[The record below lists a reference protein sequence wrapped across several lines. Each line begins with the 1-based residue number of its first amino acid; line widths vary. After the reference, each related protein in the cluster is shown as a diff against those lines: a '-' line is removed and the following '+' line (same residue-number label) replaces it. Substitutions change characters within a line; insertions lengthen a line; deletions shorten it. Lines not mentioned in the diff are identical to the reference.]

1 MSKWT
6 EVRDGFVSALDVNDV
21 VDAAKN
27 QILDSLAGEGME
39 AIEAVADKFVQQVQA
54 QAASETGW
62 NAIRDK
68 FVLPLLINGTIWGIK
83 FVLSKST
90 SNEQKTAQSL
100 NEKAS
105 NTRKILELLAYFFI
119 TINRKRLTKQ
129 RKRGDMMSTLDDIM
143 TAKEAAERWGLD
155 PITVR

>member
-6 EVRDGFVSALDVNDV
+6 EVRDGLVSALYVNDA
-21 VDAAKN
+21 VDAAKT

-54 QAASETGW
+54 QATSEAGW

-68 FVLPLLINGTIWGIK
+68 FVLPLLINGTIWAVK

-90 SNEQKTAQSL
+90 ST
-100 NEKAS
+100 
-105 NTRKILELLAYFFI
+105 T
-119 TINRKRLTKQ
+119 
-129 RKRGDMMSTLDDIM
+129 STN
-143 TAKEAAERWGLD
+143 A
-155 PITVR
+155 

>member
-39 AIEAVADKFVQQVQA
+39 AIEAVANKFVQQIQA
-54 QAASETGW
+54 QATSETGW

-68 FVLPLLINGTIWGIK
+68 FVLPLFINGAIWAVK
-83 FVLSKST
+83 FVLSKSAMDG
-90 SNEQKTAQSL
+90 QKTA
-100 NEKAS
+100 
-105 NTRKILELLAYFFI
+105 
-119 TINRKRLTKQ
+119 
-129 RKRGDMMSTLDDIM
+129 
-143 TAKEAAERWGLD
+143 
-155 PITVR
+155 

>member
-6 EVRDGFVSALDVNDV
+6 EVRDGLVSALDVNDA
-21 VDAAKN
+21 VDAAKT

-39 AIEAVADKFVQQVQA
+39 AIEAVADKFVTQVQA

-68 FVLPLLINGTIWGIK
+68 FVLPLLINGTIWAVK

-90 SNEQKTAQSL
+90 MNGQKTA
-100 NEKAS
+100 
-105 NTRKILELLAYFFI
+105 
-119 TINRKRLTKQ
+119 
-129 RKRGDMMSTLDDIM
+129 
-143 TAKEAAERWGLD
+143 
-155 PITVR
+155 

>member
-6 EVRDGFVSALDVNDV
+6 EVRDGLVSALDVNV
-21 VDAAKN
+21 AVDAAKT

-39 AIEAVADKFVQQVQA
+39 AIEAVANKFVTQVQA

-68 FVLPLLINGTIWGIK
+68 FVLPLLINGTIWAVK

-90 SNEQKTAQSL
+90 ST
-100 NEKAS
+100 
-105 NTRKILELLAYFFI
+105 T
-119 TINRKRLTKQ
+119 
-129 RKRGDMMSTLDDIM
+129 STN
-143 TAKEAAERWGLD
+143 A
-155 PITVR
+155 